1 MNRLLL
7 LVVVALITM
16 VVLIFFTNPE
26 LLDKVWIWLIGFIGY
41 VLLLLEKAWQIVKQ
55 AFEKREGGSHPV
67 STDAD
72 AGLQNR
78 VRKLEEKVQHMA
90 QQLKDSKNP
99 QSFPSN

>member
-16 VVLIFFTNPE
+16 LVLIFFTNPE
-26 LLDKVWIWLIGFIGY
+26 LLDKVWIWIIGFIGY
-41 VLLLLEKAWQIVKQ
+41 VLLFLEKAWQIVKQ
-55 AFEKREGGSHPV
+55 AFEKREGGSPSV

-90 QQLKDSKNP
+90 QQIKDSKNP